1 MIFVSTGGFNNI
13 TAIDAIKTLSNYKI
27 TSFELSGGIYSSK
40 LSSDLKKLDNNYSFI
55 VHNYFPPPKKPFVLN
70 LASLDDEIFLRTV
83 NHIKDSISLAS
94 NLKSQYYSFHAG
106 FLVDPKVSEL
116 GKTVQKRKLFNKKE
130 SLQRF
135 LYALKSLSKF
145 ALEKN
150 VELLIE
156 NNVLNKSNLEKF
168 GKNPLLMVDF
178 DDTEYI
184 LNNIDDNVHLLI
196 DVAHLKVSANTLKF
210 DPFEYLKVFK
220 DYTKGYHLSD
230 NNGLSDS
237 NSQFLNDSWFWPH
250 IRKDLNY
257 YSIEVYNP
265 NPEILLS
272 QLQMAK
278 KIIIEQD

>member
-1 MIFVSTGGFNNI
+1 
-13 TAIDAIKTLSNYKI
+13 
-27 TSFELSGGIYSSK
+27 
-40 LSSDLKKLDNNYSFI
+40 
-55 VHNYFPPPKKPFVLN
+55 
-70 LASLDDEIFLRTV
+70 
-83 NHIKDSISLAS
+83 
-94 NLKSQYYSFHAG
+94 
-106 FLVDPKVSEL
+106 
-116 GKTVQKRKLFNKKE
+116 
-130 SLQRF
+130 
-135 LYALKSLSKF
+135 
-145 ALEKN
+145 
-150 VELLIE
+150 
-156 NNVLNKSNLEKF
+156 
-168 GKNPLLMVDF
+168 MVDF